1 MSGEDRIRQSLRW
14 LFTARVLSDP
24 LLKLVALDEAAAL
37 MAEFGAGAALFANGQ
52 ILEAQASGRREVA
65 AFWSVVLGAVDYTP
79 SADDLERAIP
89 AAPDRIAHRP
99 WQDDATVTRRAGMRD
114 AVSMNTKFA
123 AAERLRSRIRH

>member
-1 MSGEDRIRQSLRW
+1 M
-14 LFTARVLSDP
+14 ARAFSDP

-52 ILEAQASGRREVA
+52 VLEAHASGRRDVA
-65 AFWSVVLGAVDYTP
+65 AFWSAVLGAVDYAP

-89 AAPDRIAHRP
+89 ATPDRVAHRP